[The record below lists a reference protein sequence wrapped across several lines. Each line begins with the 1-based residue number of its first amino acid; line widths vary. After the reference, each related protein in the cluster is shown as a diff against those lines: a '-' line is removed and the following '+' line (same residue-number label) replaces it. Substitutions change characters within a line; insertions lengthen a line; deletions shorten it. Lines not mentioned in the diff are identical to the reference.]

1 MDWKLELVVVPVSDV
16 DASKAF
22 YLDQMGFG
30 LIVDHQPNEH
40 FRVVQLNPPGSTC
53 AIAIGTVGADMDPGS
68 LKGLHLVVNDIEAAH
83 RELVERG
90 ATPSAP
96 YWFSMTGER
105 TDGINPEHAD
115 YASFMDLTDPDG
127 NVWVVQEVGY
137 AEASA

>member
-1 MDWKLELVVVPVSDV
+1 MDWKLQLVVVPVSDV

-22 YLDQMGFG
+22 YLEQMGFG

-40 FRVVQLNPPGSTC
+40 FRVVQLNPPGSSC
-53 AIAIGTVGADMDPGS
+53 AIAIGVGMGDMVPGS
-68 LKGLHLVVNDIEAAH
+68 LRGLHLVVNDIEAAH

-105 TDGINPEHAD
+105 TDGVQAEHED
-115 YASFMDLTDPDG
+115 YATFMDLTDPDG
-127 NVWVVQEVGY
+127 NVWMIQEVGH
-137 AEASA
+137 AEAGA